1 MSKRRKTAQRKAVI
15 KSTALHIAV
24 MTAFGLWAVGAQL
37 MTQGGTMMDNQR
49 QIEINRAHQYL
60 ADKMLA
66 RKLKRLDRVYYFI
79 VTLVVTTT
87 LGGFIAFINSIWS
100 L

>member
-1 MSKRRKTAQRKAVI
+1 
-15 KSTALHIAV
+15 
-24 MTAFGLWAVGAQL
+24 
-37 MTQGGTMMDNQR
+37 MDNQR

-60 ADKMLA
+60 QSKMLA
-66 RKLKRLDRVYYFI
+66 RELKRLDRVYYFV

-100 L
+100 V

>member
-1 MSKRRKTAQRKAVI
+1 
-15 KSTALHIAV
+15 
-24 MTAFGLWAVGAQL
+24 
-37 MTQGGTMMDNQR
+37 MDNQR

-66 RKLKRLDRVYYFI
+66 RELKRLDRVYYFV

-87 LGGFIAFINSIWS
+87 LGSLIAYINLNWS
-100 L
+100 V

>member
-1 MSKRRKTAQRKAVI
+1 
-15 KSTALHIAV
+15 
-24 MTAFGLWAVGAQL
+24 
-37 MTQGGTMMDNQR
+37 MDNQR
-49 QIEINRAHQYL
+49 QLEINRAHQYL

-66 RKLKRLDRVYYFI
+66 RELKRLDRVYYCI

>member
-1 MSKRRKTAQRKAVI
+1 
-15 KSTALHIAV
+15 
-24 MTAFGLWAVGAQL
+24 
-37 MTQGGTMMDNQR
+37 MDNQR
-49 QIEINRAHQYL
+49 QLEINRAHQYL

-66 RKLKRLDRVYYFI
+66 RELKRLDRVYYFI

>member
-1 MSKRRKTAQRKAVI
+1 MYKQTEGFI
-15 KSTALHIAV
+15 
-24 MTAFGLWAVGAQL
+24 
-37 MTQGGTMMDNQR
+37 MDNQR

-60 ADKMLA
+60 QSKMLE
-66 RKLKRLDRVYYFI
+66 RELKRLDRVYYFI

-100 L
+100 V

>member
-1 MSKRRKTAQRKAVI
+1 
-15 KSTALHIAV
+15 
-24 MTAFGLWAVGAQL
+24 
-37 MTQGGTMMDNQR
+37 MDNQR
-49 QIEINRAHQYL
+49 QREINRAHQYL

-66 RKLKRLDRVYYFI
+66 RELKRLDRVYYFV

-100 L
+100 V

>member
-1 MSKRRKTAQRKAVI
+1 
-15 KSTALHIAV
+15 
-24 MTAFGLWAVGAQL
+24 
-37 MTQGGTMMDNQR
+37 MDNQR
-49 QIEINRAHQYL
+49 QIEINRAHRYL

-66 RKLKRLDRVYYFI
+66 RELKRLDRVYYCI

-100 L
+100 V

>member
-1 MSKRRKTAQRKAVI
+1 
-15 KSTALHIAV
+15 
-24 MTAFGLWAVGAQL
+24 
-37 MTQGGTMMDNQR
+37 MDNQR

-66 RKLKRLDRVYYFI
+66 RELKRLDRVYYCI

-87 LGGFIAFINSIWS
+87 LGSLIAYINSLWS
-100 L
+100 V